1 MVILILHFFALV
13 GAFHFLMI
21 LYAKHYKCNLSEAHE
36 RMLHNLYDGIKE
48 VFSVKTVNTPLILNH
63 FEAAEHTKS
72 ITRFCESAVF
82 VKSGCDGDFFE
93 MCFEVAGIKDKFQDD
108 LEITKRALV
117 IDLQRYYQ
125 RLRQLEYQPVVVCT
139 SFMEGQL
146 TFKVAL
152 TENAVKLLHNKA
164 VIREDIK
171 NEK

>member
-1 MVILILHFFALV
+1 MMKFIVYLMAFTGVFYLMMTFYSKLMNCDLAEARERLLH
-13 GAFHFLMI
+13 GFHGFV
-21 LYAKHYKCNLSEAHE
+21 
-36 RMLHNLYDGIKE
+36 KE
-48 VFSVKTVNTPLILNH
+48 LLLEIFPSGTVRNELILNR

-125 RLRQLEYQPVVVCT
+125 KLRQLEYQPAVVCT
-139 SFMEGQL
+139 SFLEGQL

-152 TENAVKLLHNKA
+152 TENAVNLLQN
-164 VIREDIK
+164 
-171 NEK
+171 NGY